1 MYYPGQYTVAQSALD
16 RISRS
21 HTSLSS
27 FLADHSIP
35 SCYVSAILNCFQLPV
50 QIVFFTYVPPLL
62 LPLYYQRILY
72 LINSYQVLCC
82 LAAKS
87 YMTFRHP
94 LDCST
99 PDFLVLHYL
108 SEFAQFM
115 FIESVMLCSH
125 LILCHF
131 LLFLPSIF
139 PSIIVF
145 SKVSSFAS
153 GGQSTGVSASVL
165 PMNIQD

>member
-1 MYYPGQYTVAQSALD
+1 
-16 RISRS
+16 
-21 HTSLSS
+21 
-27 FLADHSIP
+27 
-35 SCYVSAILNCFQLPV
+35 
-50 QIVFFTYVPPLL
+50 
-62 LPLYYQRILY
+62 
-72 LINSYQVLCC
+72 
-82 LAAKS
+82 
-87 YMTFRHP
+87 MTFRHP

-165 PMNIQD
+165 PISIQDWFPLWLTGLISLLFKGLSRIFSSTTVRKHPFFGAHASLWSNSHFHMWLLEKPQFWLYTPLLAKWYLVL